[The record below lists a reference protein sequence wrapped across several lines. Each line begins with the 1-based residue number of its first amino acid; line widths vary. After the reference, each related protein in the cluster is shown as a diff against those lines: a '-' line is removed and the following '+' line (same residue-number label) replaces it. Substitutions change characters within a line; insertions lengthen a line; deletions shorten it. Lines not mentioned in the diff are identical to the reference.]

1 MLMLPRYFDHGTR
14 INQKIDFLL
23 GAKTGANSPSNRL
36 RAKLDLKTIF
46 LALKNLS

>member
-1 MLMLPRYFDHGTR
+1 MLPRYFDHGTR

-23 GAKTGANSPSNRL
+23 GAKNGANSPSNRL